1 MSLLMSSQTNDK
13 INSAALVRLN
23 EHFNGSLTPE
33 DVISS
38 DEKTIAE
45 IIKPVGFYRI
55 KAKNMIKVAQIC
67 IDQYDSDIPVTGLIF
82 NIFKWRPKVN
92 LKTDTIEKLVA
103 LPGIGPKM
111 GYLALQCAWGK
122 NDGIGV
128 DVHVHRICQRLN
140 WTAKV
145 TDLTQKSLGD
155 L

>member
-23 EHFNGSLTPE
+23 EHFNGSLTPQ

-45 IIKPVGFYRI
+45 IIKPVGFYKT

-82 NIFKWRPKVN
+82 NNFK
-92 LKTDTIEKLVA
+92 
-103 LPGIGPKM
+103 
-111 GYLALQCAWGK
+111 
-122 NDGIGV
+122 
-128 DVHVHRICQRLN
+128 
-140 WTAKV
+140 
-145 TDLTQKSLGD
+145 
-155 L
+155 